1 MSIPFTRWPEEFARR
16 YREKG
21 YWQDLPLTDILTR
34 HAASDSIAVID
45 GERQLSYREL
55 NQAADNLACSLRR
68 QGIKPGETAL
78 VQLGNVA
85 ELYIT
90 FFALL
95 KLGVAPVLA
104 LFSHQR
110 SELNAYASQIEP
122 ALLIADR
129 QHALFS
135 GDDFLNTF
143 VTEHSSIRVVQ
154 LLNDSGEHNL
164 QDAINHPA
172 EDFTATPS
180 PADEVAYFQLSGG
193 TTGTP
198 KLIPRTH
205 NDYYYSVRRDP
216 LEHESVKAVT
226 AEVEAALGNRGRV
239 LLRKSGTEPLIRVMV
254 EGEDE
259 AQVTEFAH
267 RIADAVKAV

>member
-34 HAASDSIAVID
+34 HATSDSIAVID

-110 SELNAYASQIEP
+110 SDCLLYTSPIKAIGPTTAVALPQSTVIASRPINCVRATRLP
-122 ALLIADR
+122 SAVAVSLPRLK
-129 QHALFS
+129 LFS
-135 GDDFLNTF
+135 ARLSNSAVAPAVSTGISTTF
-143 VTEHSSIRVVQ
+143 KVCR
-154 LLNDSGEHNL
+154 L
-164 QDAINHPA
+164 
-172 EDFTATPS
+172 
-180 PADEVAYFQLSGG
+180 
-193 TTGTP
+193 
-198 KLIPRTH
+198 
-205 NDYYYSVRRDP
+205 RRC
-216 LEHESVKAVT
+216 V
-226 AEVEAALGNRGRV
+226 
-239 LLRKSGTEPLIRVMV
+239 
-254 EGEDE
+254 
-259 AQVTEFAH
+259 
-267 RIADAVKAV
+267 